1 MFVTSGKCLLPNSCR
16 LSTLFNRKLP
26 VRKLARVSS
35 ILNFSILFEK
45 ENMNT
50 ASYYSSLTF
59 LKCCLDDK
67 MNSPIFSL
75 MLPLVQALF
84 SSTLLTK
91 ESEVQN
97 RVKEAHRGLI
107 KKANS
112 IFAKGLLC
120 VQNYS
125 SLGES
130 R

>member
-1 MFVTSGKCLLPNSCR
+1 MSLQENVFHHA

-26 VRKLARVSS
+26 VRKTGKGFS

-59 LKCCLDDK
+59 LKCRLDDK
-67 MNSPIFSL
+67 MNSLHFLL
-75 MLPLVQALF
+75 MLPLVVALF

-97 RVKEAHRGLI
+97 RVKEVTEDYKEG
-107 KKANS
+107 K
-112 IFAKGLLC
+112 
-120 VQNYS
+120 
-125 SLGES
+125 
-130 R
+130 